1 VLVPLEAH
9 FITLLKLL
17 AVPFRNLDTVWGILP
32 VYATLVLGEIYDGK
46 MNFGRAVVNG
56 VMMILVGADW
66 AWHLSR
72 ASSWAYMFSEM
83 KLPWIVTATC
93 LAIGTFTVILGVR
106 RKDKRLATL
115 LGHTRFSAY
124 FLITLYPMQSRLVP
138 WSQDALVAVLVFA
151 LPAWLLIYAG
161 GYLARVALK

>member
-1 VLVPLEAH
+1 MPLEAY
-9 FITLLKLL
+9 FITLVNLL
-17 AVPFRNLDTVWGILP
+17 AVPFRNLETVWGILP
-32 VYATLVLGEIYDGK
+32 VYAALVLGEIYEGK

-72 ASSWAYMFSEM
+72 ASSWSYMFSEM

-93 LAIGTFTVILGVR
+93 LAIGVFTVILGVR
-106 RKDKRLATL
+106 RKDKRLAVI

-138 WSQDALVAVLVFA
+138 WNQDALVAVLVFA
-151 LPAWLLIYAG
+151 LPAWLLIYAC
-161 GYLARVALK
+161 GYLARTALK